1 MFKSNLI
8 SSLRFLRR
16 NKKFAFVNILGL
28 TSGFSSI
35 LLILFFVRHELSFED
50 FHENRHNVY
59 RINFSYKDN
68 SGNVTTLVNSPPAFG
83 PEIQQRFPE
92 IVRVSRMR
100 YVLNA
105 LLGNGQKQFYESH
118 GYYADSSFL
127 KILQFP
133 FLSGKRETALNA
145 PNSIVITQAMAEKYF
160 DDPDP
165 VGATLLWNNTTPL
178 KVTGVLAVP
187 SNSHLNFDFL
197 ISFQNYVVP
206 QGYSSDLTSW
216 DWLGFLTYVELKSG
230 TDPADFQSKL
240 HKLFKDR
247 VSEGES
253 YFRPLV
259 QNITDI
265 YLGSD
270 GMADDLSSYIRSG
283 NKFSVYALV
292 VVALLILIIAGFN
305 FSSLTNAIAINRIRS
320 IGIRKILGAERRAI
334 AIQLLTESLLITLI
348 CLLMAYGLSA
358 EMFSIIGNWLE
369 WEIPLQASKIVET
382 IPLLIPV
389 ALILGLLAGLYPALI
404 LSGYDIVKALKEEF
418 RVGRRSLFQLKN
430 LLVTLQFVISI
441 GLIAATLVLT
451 RQLDFLQNRS
461 MGFDKENVVV
471 MKMLPEEVSRYY
483 ESYRERLYQNSWVL
497 GVSRSE
503 RVAGDPWPWSVIYRV
518 DESEEQMRVVY
529 FNATDY
535 DFVETMGIKLR
546 AGRSF
551 SRGLKTDSL
560 NAVIINQKTAD
571 MLGLKDP
578 VGQQVHCYD
587 VNGPRTIIGVA
598 EDFHYTSLH
607 QEIGPVAMILPFI
620 DLEYMYVRLAPG
632 ETASRILALEETWKQ
647 ISGGTPIEWRF
658 LDDRLNQLYQS
669 EKRLGLMIRCF
680 AVLAMIL
687 ASLGLYGIVAFMIQ
701 NRMKEFGVRK
711 VLGASVGSLYA
722 LFVRPYIYFMITA
735 MVIVIPVLNYYLTQ
749 WLDNFAYRTT
759 IEWWIYPV
767 ALILLMGV
775 ALMTITSQTMKAA
788 KINPVKLLRNE

>member
-8 SSLRFLRR
+8 SSLRFLKR

-35 LLILFFVRHELSFED
+35 LLILFFVRHELSFEN
-50 FHENRHNVY
+50 FHENRDNIY

-92 IVRVSRMR
+92 IARVSRMR

-105 LLGNGQKQFYESH
+105 LLGNGQKQFYESR

-133 FLSGKRETALNA
+133 FLSGERETALSA
-145 PNSIVITQAMAEKYF
+145 PNSIVITRAMAEKYF

-165 VGATLLWNNTTPL
+165 VGSTLLWNNTTPL

-197 ISFQNYVVP
+197 ISFQNYIVP
-206 QGYSSDLTSW
+206 QGYSSDLTSM

-230 TDPADFQSKL
+230 TDPADFQAKL
-240 HKLFKDR
+240 HKLYKDR
-247 VSEGES
+247 ES
-253 YFRPLV
+253 SFRPLV
-259 QNITDI
+259 QNIADI

-270 GMADDLSSYIRSG
+270 GMADDLSSHIRSG

-292 VVALLILIIAGFN
+292 VVALLILVIAGFN
-305 FSSLTNAIAINRIRS
+305 FSSLTNAIAINRIRG

-334 AIQLLTESLLITLI
+334 AIQLLSESLLITLM
-348 CLLMAYGLSA
+348 CLVMAYGLSV
-358 EMFSIIGNWLE
+358 ELFSIIGNGLE
-369 WEIPLQASKIVET
+369 WEIPLEASKILET
-382 IPLLIPV
+382 IPLLIPI

-418 RVGRRSLFQLKN
+418 RVGQRSLFQFKN

-441 GLIAATLVLT
+441 GLIAATIVLT
-451 RQLDFLQNRS
+451 RQLDYLHNRS
-461 MGFDKENVVV
+461 MGFNKENIVV
-471 MKMLPEEVSRYY
+471 MKMLPEEVSRHY
-483 ESYRERLYQNSWVL
+483 ESYRERLLQNSWVL

-518 DESEEQMRVVY
+518 DESPEQMKVVY

-587 VNGPRTIIGVA
+587 VNGPR
-598 EDFHYTSLH
+598 
-607 QEIGPVAMILPFI
+607 
-620 DLEYMYVRLAPG
+620 
-632 ETASRILALEETWKQ
+632 
-647 ISGGTPIEWRF
+647 
-658 LDDRLNQLYQS
+658 
-669 EKRLGLMIRCF
+669 
-680 AVLAMIL
+680 
-687 ASLGLYGIVAFMIQ
+687 
-701 NRMKEFGVRK
+701 
-711 VLGASVGSLYA
+711 
-722 LFVRPYIYFMITA
+722 
-735 MVIVIPVLNYYLTQ
+735 
-749 WLDNFAYRTT
+749 
-759 IEWWIYPV
+759 
-767 ALILLMGV
+767 
-775 ALMTITSQTMKAA
+775 
-788 KINPVKLLRNE
+788 